1 MVEAAPVAA
10 APPVVVEAAPVVVEA
25 PVVVAKAVEAPVATP
40 EEDNDDT
47 IDIPS
52 PFATTA
58 AMATPSLDAE
68 ATQPINIIELRAAL
82 MTEVTDAVAAA
93 TAATPEAPVVAQA
106 VAPAATPAADE
117 APKA

>member
-1 MVEAAPVAA
+1 M
-10 APPVVVEAAPVVVEA
+10 VEAAPVVVEA

-82 MTEVTDAVAAA
+82 MTEVTEADAVAAA

>member
-1 MVEAAPVAA
+1 M
-10 APPVVVEAAPVVVEA
+10 VVEA

-82 MTEVTDAVAAA
+82 MTEVTEADAVAAA

-106 VAPAATPAADE
+106 VAPAATPAATPAADE